1 MNCALCAATRLLHC
15 LAAGPRRH
23 RDRIGELEGH
33 NRFRLQ
39 HNLLA
44 FSGCGYARSGAR
56 SSSSAYRRA
65 FTATEDT
72 AQDCSSGCST
82 ADFGGCALTSAVAGL
97 APLVSLNAVAPAIH
111 TQSRELQGQYRL
123 PRKTARGLHFHHPAF
138 HICGGRDYRLVV
150 NRNRRRDRTVKNVA
164 YLRLLGTQLFI
175 NADTELRARGNRYL
189 LRRWRRS

>member
-56 SSSSAYRRA
+56 SSSSAYSRA

-82 ADFGGCALTSAVAGL
+82 ADFGGCALASAVAGL
-97 APLVSLNAVAPAIH
+97 CKKRATTTVVLSLPPASFAASTKARQAWSGAASWTSVS
-111 TQSRELQGQYRL
+111 
-123 PRKTARGLHFHHPAF
+123 
-138 HICGGRDYRLVV
+138 
-150 NRNRRRDRTVKNVA
+150 
-164 YLRLLGTQLFI
+164 
-175 NADTELRARGNRYL
+175 
-189 LRRWRRS
+189 